1 MGEAKRRKK
10 LQKDLIGIW
19 CCGFVP
25 LYLLFTGFAGFS
37 GLSAYKTW
45 TFYGLAAVLAVLAVL
60 LSVFC
65 LNIDNLAYTA
75 SATAH
80 RATLSFATRLVER
93 VESTPGYR
101 SGMEVVIVG
110 GFPEAPYHSGVAAF
124 DLVDAPA
131 DSVLS
136 RNKHVYYYL
145 NDWLNVPWEEP
156 DEKTFLSVSG
166 SEAFQDMRLY
176 PDEGSV
182 VIEDGRVIVKL
193 AWEYTPKKEYELQY
207 ENRK

>member
-25 LYLLFTGFAGFS
+25 LYLLFTGFADFS
-37 GLSAYKTW
+37 GISGWKTW
-45 TFYGLAAVLAVLAVL
+45 TFYALAAVLAALAVL

-136 RNKHVYYYL
+136 RPSHGTSLRVGRRMMTISSSVWWSVLIPAQKWAISPFPSCL
-145 NDWLNVPWEEP
+145 N
-156 DEKTFLSVSG
+156 
-166 SEAFQDMRLY
+166 
-176 PDEGSV
+176 
-182 VIEDGRVIVKL
+182 
-193 AWEYTPKKEYELQY
+193 
-207 ENRK
+207 